1 MGISV
6 KSILELPAMGQ
17 AQLLAGASGLQRTV
31 EGISLLEST
40 DSTKYLTKNTLVL
53 NNSQLIRDNPEWSAN
68 LIYALH
74 KKGCSGLATKIGCP
88 VDELPK
94 PFLSSAEKLGFPVIA
109 LPSQYIS
116 AELITTITYEVFR
129 NQYHD
134 PSFSYDQDF
143 LMSLLLDGDNNSVLR
158 NQGVALGWSLKKCLG
173 VAILFPLFPDAQS
186 RIQELSRQHGFTWM
200 LPTQRHYILVSDL
213 QRTKEPEK
221 ILEQSAFHFADALGK
236 EFPEYA
242 FHIGVGQTYQKLL
255 YASRSFKEA
264 QIALT
269 VNIGEQKEL
278 KCPVTCFSRMG
289 IFRILLNPDYKEELE
304 EIAYQSIHILAQYD
318 RENGTEYYKTFLCFY
333 EHNCS
338 IKETAAALYVHYN
351 TIRHRLSAINNI
363 LNVPVTTGYSLSIHV
378 LMLIEQ
384 WRKIFNEIRY

>member
-1 MGISV
+1 MGILI
-6 KSILELPAMGQ
+6 KSILELPVMEQ
-17 AQLLAGASGLQRTV
+17 ARLLAGSSGQQRTV

-53 NNSQLIRDNPEWSAN
+53 NNSQLIKDNPEWSVN

-74 KKGCSGLATKIGCP
+74 KKGCSGLAVKVGRH
-88 VDELPK
+88 VAELPK
-94 PFLSSAEKLGFPVIA
+94 PLLSSAEKLGFPVIA
-109 LPSQYIS
+109 LPPQCIS
-116 AELITTITYEVFR
+116 SELITTITYEVFR
-129 NQYHD
+129 SQYHD

-143 LMSLLLDGDNNSVLR
+143 LMSLLLDSDNSMVLR

-173 VAILFPLFPDAQS
+173 VAILFPLFPDAQP
-186 RIQELSRQHGFTWM
+186 RIQELSRQHGFTWV

-221 ILEQSAFHFADALGK
+221 FLEQSAFHFADSLGK
-236 EFPEYA
+236 ELPEYV
-242 FHIGVGQTYQKLL
+242 FHIGVRQTYQKLL

-269 VNIGEQKEL
+269 VNIGEQKEQ

-289 IFRILLNPDYKEELE
+289 ILLILLNPDNKEELE
-304 EIAYQSIHILAQYD
+304 EIAYQSIHILAEYD

-351 TIRHRLSAINNI
+351 TIRHRLSAINHI
-363 LNVPVTTGYSLSIHV
+363 LDVPATTSYSLSIHV